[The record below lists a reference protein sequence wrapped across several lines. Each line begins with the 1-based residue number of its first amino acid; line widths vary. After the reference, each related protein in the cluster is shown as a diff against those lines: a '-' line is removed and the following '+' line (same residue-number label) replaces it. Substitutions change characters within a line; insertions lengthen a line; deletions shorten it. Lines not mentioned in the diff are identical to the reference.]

1 MSSWL
6 EAASLCLGRRLPSRK
21 TKKKKKNKRPAH
33 GATRAI
39 SSNWLS
45 GLSFSGIFLVT
56 AAANLAY
63 SLREG
68 RLAGVPVYDDVRY
81 LSDALDRVMFAP
93 GSGLWS
99 VLATFWS
106 NPPHAPLTTLT
117 AAAGFWALGPHAV
130 AAYLANLWVFALY
143 IAVCGRL
150 SRPVG
155 GLLARSLFVGV
166 MAYVPAAHAMIA
178 EFRPDLAA
186 GLLFAVALRLL
197 ARTNF
202 RDASLKEMGALA
214 IVAVAATVMK
224 LSGVVLVIPALGIGL
239 VIQVAAQYR
248 ASDRDRGL
256 LLRHALGTMAFYL
269 LLLAP
274 FAIVFGPATVRY
286 IAGTLFTDAD
296 IWATPGGW
304 WFHLTYHLVGPGARQ
319 ALGAF
324 LFPVIGLVAV
334 DLLLCLKSR
343 NWRRQSPLPF
353 YATLLVIYLAMAVS
367 GEKTTYQG
375 SYFYF
380 PILLAAASA
389 LVRLCVA
396 ARTQWPTAAPRIV
409 QAAGT
414 GALAACIVFL
424 PLGSSYF
431 GRPADR
437 PEADRLIGGVTN
449 AAFDVAKQDWQG
461 GKACQDRVPTI
472 MTLDYDP
479 LAADALQMALAA
491 GGLRVEAVSVYFPR
505 SLAEA
510 LRWVDEVDLV
520 AMADPASGHE
530 NPWLLIG
537 NYAPQIF
544 RFLAAKPGMRKIAVG
559 TYENRPYWLFA
570 NTDCSA
576 GGPK

>member
-1 MSSWL
+1 MPEISQ
-6 EAASLCLGRRLPSRK
+6 
-21 TKKKKKNKRPAH
+21 PA
-33 GATRAI
+33 GPTRAI
-39 SSNWLS
+39 LKEWVC
-45 GLSFSGIFLVT
+45 GLSFAGLFIVT

-68 RLAGVPVYDDVRY
+68 RLVGVPVYDDVRY

-93 GSGLWS
+93 GNGLWS

-106 NPPHAPLTTLT
+106 SPPHAPLTTLT
-117 AAAGFWALGPHAV
+117 AAAGFWAFGPHAA
-130 AAYLANLWVFALY
+130 AAYVANLWIFALY
-143 IAVCGRL
+143 IAVAGWL
-150 SRPVG
+150 SRPLG
-155 GLLARSLFVGV
+155 GILARILFVGV
-166 MAYVPAAHAMIA
+166 MAYVPAAHAMIT

-186 GLLFAVALRLL
+186 GLLFAIALRVL
-197 ARTNF
+197 ARTDF
-202 RDASLKEMGALA
+202 RQASLKERLTLAL
-214 IVAVAATVMK
+214 VAVAATVMK

-239 VIQVAAQYR
+239 VIQIAAQYR

-256 LLRHALGTMAFYL
+256 LVRRALGTMAFYL

-274 FAIVFGPATVRY
+274 FAVVFGPATVRY

-304 WFHLTYHLVGPGARQ
+304 WFHFTYHLIGPGARQ

-324 LFPVIGLVAV
+324 LFPVIGLVAA

-343 NWRRQSPLPF
+343 NWRRGSPLPL
-353 YATLLVIYLAMAVS
+353 YATLLVVYLAMAVS

-375 SYFYF
+375 SYFYSPF
-380 PILLAAASA
+380 LLTAASV

-396 ARTQWPTAAPRIV
+396 ARAHWPNAAPRMV
-409 QAAGT
+409 DAAGI
-414 GALAACIVFL
+414 GALALCIVFL

-437 PEADRLIGGVTN
+437 PEADRLIGEVTN
-449 AAFDVAKQDWQG
+449 AVFDIAKEDWQG
-461 GKACQDRVPTI
+461 DKSCQDRVPTI

-544 RFLAAKPGMRKIAVG
+544 EFLSAKPGMRKIAVG
-559 TYENRPYWLFA
+559 SYENRPYWLFA
-570 NTDCSA
+570 NADCSA
-576 GGPK
+576 GPK

>member
-1 MSSWL
+1 MPENSKPADAARAKSSGWL
-6 EAASLCLGRRLPSRK
+6 C
-21 TKKKKKNKRPAH
+21 
-33 GATRAI
+33 
-39 SSNWLS
+39 
-45 GLSFSGIFLVT
+45 GLSFGGIFLVT

-68 RLAGVPVYDDVRY
+68 RLVGVPVYDDVRY
-81 LSDALDRVMFAP
+81 LSDAMDRVMFAP
-93 GSGLWS
+93 GSGVWS

-117 AAAGFWALGPHAV
+117 AAAGFWAFGPHAI
-130 AAYLANLWVFALY
+130 AAYVANLWVFALY
-143 IAVCGRL
+143 IAVCGWL
-150 SRPVG
+150 SRPLG
-155 GLLARSLFVGV
+155 GLLVRSLFVGV
-166 MAYVPAAHAMIA
+166 MAYVPAAHAMIT

-197 ARTNF
+197 ARTDF
-202 RDASLKEMGALA
+202 REASLEERLALA
-214 IVAVAATVMK
+214 VVAVAATVMK

-248 ASDRDRGL
+248 ASDRDRGR

-274 FAIVFGPATVRY
+274 LAVVFGPATVRY

-304 WFHLTYHLVGPGARQ
+304 WFHLGYHLIGPGARQ

-324 LFPVIGLVAV
+324 LVPVIGLVAI

-343 NWRRQSPLPF
+343 NWRQGSPLPL
-353 YATLLVIYLAMAVS
+353 YAMLLVIYLAMAVS

-396 ARTQWPTAAPRIV
+396 ARAQWPAAAPRIV
-409 QAAGT
+409 RAAGI

-437 PEADRLIGGVTN
+437 PEAGRLIGEVTN
-449 AAFDVAKQDWQG
+449 AVFDVAKEDWQG
-461 GKACQDRVPTI
+461 GKSCQDRVPTI

-491 GGLRVEAVSVYFPR
+491 GGLRVEAVSVFFPR
-505 SLAEA
+505 SLDEA
-510 LRWVDEVDLV
+510 LHWVGEVDLV

-544 RFLAAKPGMRKIAVG
+544 GFLSAKPGMRKIAVG

-570 NTDCSA
+570 NADCSA
-576 GGPK
+576 GPK